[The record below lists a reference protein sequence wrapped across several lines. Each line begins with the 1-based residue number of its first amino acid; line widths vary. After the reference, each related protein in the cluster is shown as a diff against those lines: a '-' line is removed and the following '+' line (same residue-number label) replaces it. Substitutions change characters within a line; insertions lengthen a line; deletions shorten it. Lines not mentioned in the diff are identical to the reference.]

1 MKINAFR
8 GEGFRNLSPVDF
20 CPCEE
25 INIIMGENAQGKTNL
40 MEALWLFTG
49 AKSFRGAKD
58 AEMAAFSGQKTKL
71 ELFFNAQ
78 NRDQT
83 AKIAIQ
89 KNRQA
94 SLNGIALTSPAKL
107 AGNFCAVVFSPA
119 HLSLIKDGPQLRRRF
134 IDGAI
139 CQIKPKYANYITD
152 YKRALIQRNALLKD
166 VRFHSELYDLM
177 DVWEEKLASFGAA
190 ILLQRRKY
198 LQMLSPLSKKIYAG
212 LSGAREEFG
221 ITYLSQPELTA
232 CADMNEMSSALR
244 VLLKNARIKD
254 ISTGFTTVGPHR
266 DDIITEINGASA
278 RAFGSQGQQ
287 RSCVLALKL
296 GEAALLE
303 KFAGEAP
310 VILLDDV
317 MSELDAGR
325 QDYILNHVRG
335 WQVFV
340 TCCEPVG
347 ALKDGGKRFVMSA
360 GVLSEEKE

>member
-1 MKINAFR
+1 MKINAFF
-8 GEGFRNLSPVDF
+8 GEGFRNLSPIDF
-20 CPCEE
+20 HPCEE
-25 INIIMGENAQGKTNL
+25 INVITGENAQGKTNL
-40 MEALWLFTG
+40 TEALWLFTG

-58 AEMAAFSGQKTKL
+58 SEMKAFSAEKAKL
-71 ELFFNAQ
+71 NLNFSAQ
-78 NRDQT
+78 SREQT
-83 AKIAIQ
+83 AEIIIK

-107 AGNFCAVVFSPA
+107 AGNFCAVVFSPT

-139 CQIKPKYANYITD
+139 CQIKPKYANCITD

-166 VRFHSELYDLM
+166 VQFHSELYDLM
-177 DVWEEKLASFGAA
+177 DIWEERLAAFGAA
-190 ILLQRRKY
+190 ILMQRRKY
-198 LQMLSPLSKKIYAG
+198 LQMLSPMSGEIYAG
-212 LSGAREEFG
+212 LSGERENFG
-221 ITYLSQPELTA
+221 ISYTCQPELEECANTA
-232 CADMNEMSSALR
+232 EVSVALR
-244 VLLKNARIKD
+244 ELLKKARVKD
-254 ISTGFTTVGPHR
+254 ISAGFTSIGPHR
-266 DDIITEINGASA
+266 DDLLTEINGASA

-303 KFAGEAP
+303 QSVDEAP

-347 ALKDGGKRFVMSA
+347 ALKAGGKRFLMKN
-360 GVLSEEKE
+360 GVLSDVK